1 MCRQKTSSA
10 PLLMLLDGLGGPN
23 VLVLI
28 KRLDGPNVLMLFERL
43 HGPNVLMLIERLDSP
58 NVDMLIKRLYGPNV
72 EINRSSR
79 RSSSSSNSISISSD
93 SISSG
98 SSQPVS
104 NKLKQTT
111 SRKKKI
117 KQNIFQ
123 TLLKETFPL
132 RLTSRWTPSRP
143 LSLKIR
149 LARIQ
154 TAPEIRLARVPG
166 GRGIS

>member
-1 MCRQKTSSA
+1 MCRQKTRSA
-10 PLLMLLDGLGGPN
+10 PLLMLLDRLDGPN

-43 HGPNVLMLIERLDSP
+43 HGPNVLMLIERLDGP

-79 RSSSSSNSISISSD
+79 RSSSSNSISISSD